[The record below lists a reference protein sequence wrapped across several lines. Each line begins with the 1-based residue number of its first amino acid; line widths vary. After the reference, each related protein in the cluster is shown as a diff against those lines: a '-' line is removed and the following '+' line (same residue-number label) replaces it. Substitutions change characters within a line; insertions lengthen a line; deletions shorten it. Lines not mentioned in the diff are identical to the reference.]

1 MTRLLVLKVTGS
13 NPASRPNRKI
23 GASSSVVRTS
33 DLQRS
38 LRVRVPSWVTSPS
51 GGMGKRAKL
60 LISDLIFQ
68 TLTLRT
74 YFLPSGSERLPPPGW
89 LLLLLVRSGSCYRH
103 YSCLGHHR
111 PPSGL
116 CIFRLIAQWIEH
128 MPMEHGLRVQ
138 VLLSSRLRLMW
149 HEAAVFTFFQ
159 QPPERKHFSF
169 SR

>member
-33 DLQRS
+33 DWHRS
-38 LRVRVPSWVTSPS
+38 LRVRAPSWVMSPS

-60 LISDLIFQ
+60 LISYLIFQ

-74 YFLPSGSERLPPPGW
+74 DFLPSGSERLSPPGW

-128 MPMEHGLRVQ
+128 MPTEHGVAG
-138 VLLSSRLRLMW
+138 SSPA
-149 HEAAVFTFFQ
+149 EFTI
-159 QPPERKHFSF
+159 KTHVA
-169 SR
+169 